1 VYASIRQQYC
11 NCMLCA
17 LQMRARKCCTDQT
30 VTAAAV
36 PIVLITLA
44 SSTAE
49 VVGISLDD
57 VASHRSFCSDLKL
70 SFPLLADTDGTVS
83 TLYG

>member
-1 VYASIRQQYC
+1 
-11 NCMLCA
+11 ML
-17 LQMRARKCCTDQT
+17 
-30 VTAAAV
+30 
-36 PIVLITLA
+36 

-83 TLYG
+83 TLYGSINSVNKSSPKRHACYRIAIL